1 MSAGAAPGAAAPL
14 EIERRGAVA
23 VLRFNRA
30 RKRNAVNDALIGAL
44 DEALLGLDPA
54 VRAVVLAGS
63 GEHFCAGLDLAEHK
77 ERDAFGTVHHSRMW
91 HRILDGLQFGG
102 RPVVAALHGA
112 VIGGGLEIAASCH
125 VRVADR
131 SAFYQL
137 PEGRR
142 GIFVGGGGSVR
153 IARIIGTGRM
163 VEMMLTGRTLDAA
176 TGQALGLSHELV
188 EPGQAF
194 LRAVELAETVAAN
207 APMSNYMILQAL
219 ARIAD
224 MPAEGGLLTE
234 SFAAALTQT
243 SDDARRGIQAFLDK
257 KSAKFE

>member
-1 MSAGAAPGAAAPL
+1 MTTPGPGPL
-14 EIERRGAVA
+14 EIERRGAVV

-44 DEALLGLDPA
+44 DEAVLGLDPA
-54 VRAVVLAGS
+54 VRVLVLAGA
-63 GEHFCAGLDLAEHK
+63 GEHFCAGLDLSEHK
-77 ERDAFGTVHHSRMW
+77 ERDAFATVEHSRMW
-91 HRILDGLQFGG
+91 HRVLDGLQYGT

-112 VIGGGLEIAASCH
+112 VIGGGLEIASACH
-125 VRVADR
+125 VRVADKTT
-131 SAFYQL
+131 FYQL

-142 GIFVGGGGSVR
+142 GIFVGGGASVR
-153 IARIIGTGRM
+153 TARIIGTGRM

-176 TGQALGLSHELV
+176 TGQTLGLSHELV

-194 LRAVELAETVAAN
+194 LRALELAEIVAGN

-243 SDDARRGIQAFLDK
+243 SADARRGIQAFLDK
-257 KSAKFE
+257 KTAKFGE